1 MSRDAPSRLTL
12 CMSPASLLT
21 SMDVDAA
28 SHDLGDHAA
37 ALDMPAG
44 PAGSPRRGPARL
56 PRLGGLPEG
65 KVSGATLAPVNVN
78 SLAGPVQLGGAY
90 GYRLFPPSFCQRG
103 HACVRQRQRARR
115 PCAIRGGHMGTG
127 FSPRHSVS
135 GATLASV
142 DVNSLAGPVPW
153 EEHVSTGIVCVCFC
167 CHPINRSGIH

>member
-78 SLAGPVQLGGAY
+78 SLAGPVQLGGGIWVQA
-90 GYRLFPPSFCQRG
+90 FPPVILS
-103 HACVRQRQRARR
+103 
-115 PCAIRGGHMGTG
+115 
-127 FSPRHSVS
+127 
-135 GATLASV
+135 
-142 DVNSLAGPVPW
+142 AGPRLRP
-153 EEHVSTGIVCVCFC
+153 STST
-167 CHPINRSGIH
+167 RSPALCN